1 MTEPAF
7 GIPTDRLTAI
17 GEQYGTPVYVLDLD
31 RFEQNLTGLSTALAP
46 DRVYYSLKTNYLP
59 DLLATVRG
67 LGLGVDVVSGYELRA
82 ALTAGFAGPDI
93 VFNGPVKSAAELEL
107 AVSAGAFVNIDSADE
122 IEVLAGLAADRHAD
136 LDVGLRVFPPD
147 DVYRTG
153 SVRKRRQV
161 PSKFGWPIEGGDA
174 DRLVDRISSTPG
186 LRLTGI
192 HCHLGSQIVDEQ
204 ALLAAIGSV
213 LDWLAGSDLS
223 QRLTMLNLGGGFGVA
238 GIRRHYGVTPGLSQ
252 VRAVESPSDPR
263 RSLDVGALSAS
274 VRALLGARGMS
285 GLALCWEPGRAAVS
299 DAMTLLTTVSGV
311 KHTTYGSWVVLD
323 GGLNLLPTA
332 GVAEEHQIRALRHSA
347 EQRSYMVGGPLCY
360 EGDVFSLDTSLP
372 ADLHRGEL
380 VTVHD
385 AGAYSISRATSFNR
399 PRAAVVAVTGDES
412 RLCWRAEQDA
422 DIFRFQRSAGL
433 AAAGITGGG
442 R

>member
-1 MTEPAF
+1 MTEPA
-7 GIPTDRLTAI
+7 GLAADQLAAL

-31 RFEQNLTGLSTALAP
+31 RFEQNLISLSTALAP

-59 DLLATVRG
+59 DLLGVVRR

-82 ALTAGFAGPDI
+82 ALTAGFSGRDI

-107 AVSAGAFVNIDSADE
+107 AVSAGAFVNIDSEDE
-122 IEVLAGLAADRHAD
+122 IEALGQLARDRR
-136 LDVGLRVFPPD
+136 LEIEVGLRVFPPD

-153 SVRKRRQV
+153 PARKRRAV

-174 DRLVDRISSTPG
+174 DRMVARISSTAG

-192 HCHLGSQIVDEQ
+192 HCHLGSQIINEH

-213 LDWLAGSDLS
+213 LDWLGAAELT
-223 QRLTMLNLGGGFGVA
+223 QRLTLLNLGGGFGVA

-252 VRAVESPSDPR
+252 VRPVEPAGDPR
-263 RSLDVGALSAS
+263 RALDTHALSDS

-285 GLALCWEPGRAAVS
+285 GLAVCWEPGRAAVS
-299 DAMTLLTTVSGV
+299 DAMTLLTRVSGV

-332 GVAEEHQIRALRHSA
+332 GVAEEHQIRALRHGA
-347 EQRSYMVGGPLCY
+347 RERAFMVGGPLCY
-360 EGDVFSLDTSLP
+360 EGDVFSLNTSLP
-372 ADLHRGEL
+372 ADIQRGDL

-399 PRAAVVAVTGDES
+399 PRAAVVAVTGGES
-412 RLCWRAEQDA
+412 RLCWRAEEDA
-422 DIFRFQRSAGL
+422 DIFGFQRPAGL
-433 AAAGITGGG
+433 AAAGARGGG
-442 R
+442 G